1 VTALLAA
8 NSIRWKTINLLS
20 GSANIQPAWDEF
32 VARHPKG
39 SVFHTSAMIQ
49 VFAAAKGHSVIPL
62 AAVTDS
68 GEILSLL
75 VATRV
80 QTLPNVLASLSSRS
94 VSYAEPLC
102 VDSPD
107 GVDSLCDLISTHDQ
121 NLKRR
126 ALFAEVRPLC
136 ACGPERIALERC
148 GYRHLDY
155 LNYIID
161 TTKPVEQIW
170 RRLHDSA
177 KSYVRKCEKRGF
189 ELRHLDSPECVDTLY
204 EFLRATYGRAGV
216 PLADRSLFE
225 AAYKILKPQNMIT
238 FVGVYNGDKPVAA
251 DTLLLFNKK
260 AFAWYGGSA
269 RMTGLSPAAFMQWH
283 EIAWSCEN
291 GFEYYDFGGAGWP
304 NVPYGVRDFKASF
317 GGELVCYGRYRKIYS
332 RWKMALAERAYE
344 VGRSVIS
351 PK

>member
-1 VTALLAA
+1 VTAVLTA
-8 NSIRWKTINLLS
+8 NSTRWKTINLLS
-20 GSANIQPAWDEF
+20 DWEEFQPAWDEF

-49 VFAAAKGHSVIPL
+49 VFAAAKGHTVIPL

-68 GEILSLL
+68 GEILSML

-80 QTLPNVLASLSSRS
+80 QTLPNVFGSVSSRS

-102 VDSPD
+102 LDSPD
-107 GVDSLCDLISTHDQ
+107 AVDSLCELISAHDH

-136 ACGPERIALERC
+136 ACGPERVALEQC

-161 TTKPVEQIW
+161 TTEPVELIW
-170 RRLHDSA
+170 SRLHDSA

-189 ELRHLDSPECVDTLY
+189 ELRHLESPDCVDVLY
-204 EFLRATYGRAGV
+204 EFLRATYGRVGV

-238 FVGVYNGDKPVAA
+238 FVGVYDGDKPVAA
-251 DTLLLFNKK
+251 DTLLLFNKQV
-260 AFAWYGGSA
+260 FAWYGGSV
-269 RMTGLSPAAFMQWH
+269 RLTGLSPAAFMQWR
-283 EIAWSCEN
+283 EIAWSCES
-291 GFEYYDFGGAGWP
+291 GFERYDFGGAGWP
-304 NVPYGVRDFKASF
+304 DVPYGVRDFKASF
-317 GGELVCYGRYRKIYS
+317 GGKLVCYGRYRKIYS

-344 VGRSVIS
+344 LGRSVIS

>member
-1 VTALLAA
+1 
-8 NSIRWKTINLLS
+8 
-20 GSANIQPAWDEF
+20 
-32 VARHPKG
+32 
-39 SVFHTSAMIQ
+39 MIQ

-62 AAVTDS
+62 AAVSDT
-68 GEILSLL
+68 GEILSML

-80 QTLPNVLASLSSRS
+80 QTLPNVFGAVSSRS

-107 GVDSLCDLISTHDQ
+107 GVDSLCELIATHDQ
-121 NLKRR
+121 YLKRR

-136 ACGPERIALERC
+136 ASGPERVALERS

-155 LNYIID
+155 LNYLID
-161 TTKPVEQIW
+161 TTEPIKSIW
-170 RRLHDSA
+170 SRVHDSA

-189 ELRHLDSPECVDTLY
+189 ELRHLENPECVDILY

-216 PLADRSLFE
+216 PLADKSLFE
-225 AAYKILKPQNMIT
+225 AAYKILKPKKMIT
-238 FVGVYNGDKPVAA
+238 FVVAYNGDEPVAA

-260 AFAWYGGSA
+260 AFAWYGGSK
-269 RMTGLSPAAFMQWH
+269 RLTGLSPAAFMQWR

-291 GFEYYDFGGAGWP
+291 GIECYDFGGAGWP
-304 NVPYGVRDFKASF
+304 DVPYGVRDFKASF

-332 RWKMALAERAYE
+332 RWKMAIAERAYE
-344 VGRSVIS
+344 LGRSVIS
-351 PK
+351 PKQRIAISRTPAQYKTNR